1 MRKIV
6 NITDKLSFEENPK
19 IQIKDKVFE
28 VNADA
33 STVLEIMGDFKDKS
47 EVDAALCAYNKLF
60 SEKDRAEIAKM
71 KLPFKDLQVIIG
83 TAVSL
88 ASGGEEG
95 AGEA

>member
-1 MRKIV
+1 
-6 NITDKLSFEENPK
+6 
-19 IQIKDKVFE
+19 
-28 VNADA
+28 
-33 STVLEIMGDFKDKS
+33 MGDFKDKS